1 MISGLAPG
9 LRLPEGMK
17 RHGESRRRVEMLMT
31 AGSMLALA
39 LLAGAAGEAQADH
52 ALAADS
58 RTAWRPHLERVD
70 TALGR
75 GDVRGALLA
84 WREAYAA
91 ALASRH
97 WEGLIDAADAYLR
110 VGDAGAFR
118 NDAHT
123 KARTIYRAALFRAR
137 QSASLAGLLRT
148 AEALADLGDGE
159 GVEQALRLARA
170 LAALARDARGEEQV
184 RRFAER
190 WAARP
195 LGVERF
201 RITR

>member
-70 TALGR
+70 TALR
-75 GDVRGALLA
+75 PRDV
-84 WREAYAA
+84 AA
-91 ALASRH
+91 ALPAWRGGDAPAPGSRH
-97 WEGLIDAADAYLR
+97 WG
-110 VGDAGAFR
+110 
-118 NDAHT
+118 
-123 KARTIYRAALFRAR
+123 
-137 QSASLAGLLRT
+137 
-148 AEALADLGDGE
+148 
-159 GVEQALRLARA
+159 GV
-170 LAALARDARGEEQV
+170 V
-184 RRFAER
+184 
-190 WAARP
+190 
-195 LGVERF
+195 
-201 RITR
+201 